1 MPREYPLDGFR
12 ESDQGG
18 SRNSASTEVAGSR
31 NHPFHFVNCGG
42 SGFMA
47 EHTETV
53 DAAARSAVLEVP
65 SGGPPVVVPACEEC
79 GGTCGDTGGAS
90 GGCGC
95 GGSGGATQGHLY
107 AIGTVTARFPS
118 LDIEKEFMQA
128 WGKSPAQTLTISD
141 ADKFAVLS
149 QGQNLYL
156 ARQMCWIFQSGD
168 IDLYILKPRSQVE
181 LTDLVTCLAPTPN
194 LLSFA
199 LVVGSVGGIAPPSM
213 CNGVQLPLAACE
225 QVFSFTG
232 QAFVNSI
239 VAEIRN
245 DTALVAAIGQYIAD
259 QHLSQSADDF
269 IAARA
274 SDAFATL
281 TLLSDNTGQT
291 DEHRAINYLTFKSL
305 ALYKKVI
312 EREIN
317 GFRLNSVTAQPDPL
331 ARTRRIQDVILLFT
345 KTDTQEVTR
354 YFTRIDVTGQF
365 PFLLN
370 ELALFFDHP

>member
-1 MPREYPLDGFR
+1 
-12 ESDQGG
+12 
-18 SRNSASTEVAGSR
+18 
-31 NHPFHFVNCGG
+31 
-42 SGFMA
+42 MA

-53 DAAARSAVLEVP
+53 DAAVRSTIPEVPPAGPPAVL
-65 SGGPPVVVPACEEC
+65 PACEEC
-79 GGTCGDTGGAS
+79 GGTCGDTGSGS

-95 GGSGGATQGHLY
+95 GGGGRTQGYLY

-128 WGKSPAQTLTISD
+128 WGKSPAQTLTIGD

-168 IDLYILKPRSQVE
+168 IDLFILKPRSQVE

-199 LVVGSVGGIAPPSM
+199 LVVGSVGAIAPPSM
-213 CNGVQLPLAACE
+213 CNGVQLPVAACE

-232 QAFVNSI
+232 QAFINSI
-239 VAEIRN
+239 VAEVRN
-245 DTALVAAIGQYIAD
+245 DTALVAAIAQYITD
-259 QHLSQSADDF
+259 QHLSQSTDDY

-274 SDAFATL
+274 GDAFSTL

-317 GFRLNSVTAQPDPL
+317 GFRLNSVTARPDPL
-331 ARTRRIQDVILLFT
+331 ARTRRIQDVVLLFT
-345 KTDTQEVTR
+345 KIDTQQVAR

-370 ELALFFDHP
+370 ELAQFFDHP